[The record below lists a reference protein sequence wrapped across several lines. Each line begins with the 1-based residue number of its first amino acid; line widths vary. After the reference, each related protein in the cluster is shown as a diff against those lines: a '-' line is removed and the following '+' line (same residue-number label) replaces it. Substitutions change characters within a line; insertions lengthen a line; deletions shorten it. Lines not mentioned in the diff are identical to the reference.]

1 MAVAQEQQT
10 LLWHGVYTPDYVELK
25 KSLSDRQLAARN
37 VGAYMMIIVL
47 HVRGKGNQDF
57 SKKTKKSKR
66 SVKGVHSL
74 TTGPGNNVF
83 EDLS

>member
-1 MAVAQEQQT
+1 
-10 LLWHGVYTPDYVELK
+10 
-25 KSLSDRQLAARN
+25 
-37 VGAYMMIIVL
+37 MMIIVL